1 MSAEFSINVEPDRD
15 LVRIVMSGFF
25 SLDDIQAFLDARCE
39 AHKQLRCGPNQHLT
53 INDLRG
59 MKVQAAE
66 VVGAFQKML
75 AAPEYRSRRLA
86 FVVTPTLARSQL
98 MRAAAGRRP
107 RCFAS
112 LLLAEAWI
120 FSSREDESIAA

>member
-1 MSAEFSINVEPDRD
+1 MSAEFSIDVDPSRD
-15 LVRIVMSGFF
+15 LVRIAMSGFF
-25 SLDDIQAFLDARCE
+25 THDDIRAFYEARAE

-59 MKVQAAE
+59 MKVQSAD
-66 VVGAFQKML
+66 VVAAFQKML
-75 AAPEYRSRRLA
+75 ADSAYHSRRLA

-112 LLLAEAWI
+112 MLLAEAWI
-120 FSSREDESIAA
+120 FSSLDRDSAVA